1 MPESPIIQQ
10 KFGLLQVQVY
20 LEKIVVV
27 KRAQGLQEAILPTV
41 TSVMPLVTTAVI
53 TEVIVNK
60 RAALGLT

>member
-10 KFGLLQVQVY
+10 KFGLLQVQVS

-27 KRAQGLQEAILPTV
+27 KRALEAILPTV

-53 TEVIVNK
+53 TEVTVNK

>member
-10 KFGLLQVQVY
+10 KFGLLQVQVH

-27 KRAQGLQEAILPTV
+27 KRALEAILPTV

-53 TEVIVNK
+53 TEVTVNK
-60 RAALGLT
+60 RAALGLA

>member
-27 KRAQGLQEAILPTV
+27 KRALEAILPTV

-53 TEVIVNK
+53 TEVTVNK

>member
-27 KRAQGLQEAILPTV
+27 KRALEAILPTV

-53 TEVIVNK
+53 TEVTVNK
-60 RAALGLT
+60 RAALGLA

>member
-20 LEKIVVV
+20 LEKMFVV
-27 KRAQGLQEAILPTV
+27 KRALEAILPTV

-53 TEVIVNK
+53 TEVTVNK

>member
-10 KFGLLQVQVY
+10 KFGLLQEQVY

-27 KRAQGLQEAILPTV
+27 KRALEAILPTV

-53 TEVIVNK
+53 TEVTVNK
-60 RAALGLT
+60 RAALGLA